1 MAVSHPTPANHKT
14 VLYKYKPANL
24 RERYT
29 RLILCLV
36 GCLMVLSPLGARADT
51 DKEAAAQTW
60 VGAPIVGGSP
70 CETLAQRVCGEHQE
84 CSGQEACSMVQQL
97 LKSEQAERGASD
109 NPNKMTNSSGRCQEA
124 GRDRK
129 LYTSCNLQR
138 RSDKQ

>member
-1 MAVSHPTPANHKT
+1 MSVDHFIPANHKT
-14 VLYKYKPANL
+14 VLYKPANL

-36 GCLMVLSPLGARADT
+36 GGLLVLSPLEIQADV

-60 VGAPIVGGSP
+60 VGAPIVGASP

-84 CSGQEACSMVQQL
+84 CTGQEACSRVQQL
-97 LKSEQAERGASD
+97 LKSEQAERGASE
-109 NPNKMTNSSGRCQEA
+109 NPSKMTHSSGRCQEA
-124 GRDRK
+124 DRDRK

-138 RSDKQ
+138 RPDKQ